1 MEPRDGLGAPRRLL
15 RDLREKEGTSMTEQR
30 SPYCVRGDDP
40 PTPDQLAVLSL
51 LAVGATLQEA
61 AQTLGYDRRTI
72 HKRMRR
78 LYDRLGLTAAQ
89 TLILAGANGWVKVER
104 MERRADG

>member
-1 MEPRDGLGAPRRLL
+1 MNARSLQE
-15 RDLREKEGTSMTEQR
+15 EGTSMTERR

-51 LAVGATLQEA
+51 LAVGATKQEA

-72 HKRMRR
+72 NHRMQR
-78 LYDRLGLTAAQ
+78 LYARLNLTAAQ

-104 MERRADG
+104 P

>member
-1 MEPRDGLGAPRRLL
+1 
-15 RDLREKEGTSMTEQR
+15 MTEQR

-51 LAVGATLQEA
+51 LAVGATHQEA
-61 AQTLGYDRRTI
+61 AQALGYDRRTI
-72 HKRMRR
+72 NRRLQR

-89 TLILAGANGWVKVER
+89 TLILAGANGWITVER
-104 MERRADG
+104 TERRAEVLRP

>member
-1 MEPRDGLGAPRRLL
+1 MNG
-15 RDLREKEGTSMTEQR
+15 REETTMTEQR

-51 LAVGATLQEA
+51 LAVGATQQEV

-89 TLILAGANGWVKVER
+89 TLILAGANGWVTVER
-104 MERRADG
+104 MEQRAAEVLRP

>member
-1 MEPRDGLGAPRRLL
+1 MNTRSLQE
-15 RDLREKEGTSMTEQR
+15 EETTMTEQR

-61 AQTLGYDRRTI
+61 AQTIGYDRRTI
-72 HKRMRR
+72 HRRMQR
-78 LYDRLGLTAAQ
+78 LYARLNLTSAQ

-104 MERRADG
+104 P